1 MTTATTFTPLQ
12 FAAEIEAKLKP
23 HQIRVD
29 GFTWRYGRDV
39 EMVLKR
45 GNESL
50 DHRLDWF
57 QVEESFNQSF
67 WLDVKVNAIVE
78 AFTKAHSL
86 VR

>member
-12 FAAEIEAKLKP
+12 FAAEIERKLKP
-23 HQIRVD
+23 HQIMVH
-29 GFTWRYGRDV
+29 GFMWRNGRDV

-57 QVEESFNQSF
+57 QVEESFKQSF
-67 WLDVKVNAIVE
+67 WLDVKVNAIIE
-78 AFTKAHSL
+78 AFTKVSA
-86 VR
+86 